1 MPRPKSELTKQ
12 ANLGIRLSF
21 KQKEMFQDIGGVEW
35 LRKYLDRQ
43 IRSEEIQLGLSPRGS
58 LLENLKG
65 SSEKK

>member
-1 MPRPKSELTKQ
+1 MPRPKSEITKQ

-58 LLENLKG
+58 LMENQKEVN
-65 SSEKK
+65 EKK